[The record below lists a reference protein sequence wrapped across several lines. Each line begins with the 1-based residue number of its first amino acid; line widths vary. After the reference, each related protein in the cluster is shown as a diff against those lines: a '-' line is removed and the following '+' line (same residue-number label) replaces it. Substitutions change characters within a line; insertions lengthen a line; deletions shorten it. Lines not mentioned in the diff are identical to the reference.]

1 MSGGIMIFIK
11 NSVGIRKMRIHT
23 AKFCRAFIHQFCKGI
38 HTSADML
45 RKSICHFIGGADKK
59 SVKGLL
65 YCDLFSAL
73 MPMLESVCQLMLF
86 TASLE

>member
-1 MSGGIMIFIK
+1 MIFIK
-11 NSVGIRKMRIHT
+11 NSVGISKMRIHT

-65 YCDLFSAL
+65 YCDL